1 MIQSAL
7 LVMLAWL
14 IVNGVDRVMSW
25 QTFARPIVTAAITGL
40 VLGDLTTGVVM
51 GASLEA
57 IFHGDF
63 RNRRF
68 GAGGCVFGF
77 DHCRGDD
84 DSDRR

>member
-51 GASLEA
+51 GLRWKRFSWGFPQPAVRCRRMRVRLRSLP
-57 IFHGDF
+57 
-63 RNRRF
+63 
-68 GAGGCVFGF
+68 
-77 DHCRGDD
+77 
-84 DSDRR
+84 

>member
-57 IFHGDF
+57 IFMGISAIGG
-63 RNRRF
+63 RCRRMR
-68 GAGGCVFGF
+68 V
-77 DHCRGDD
+77 RLR
-84 DSDRR
+84 SLP

>member
-51 GASLEA
+51 GAVSYTHLEL
-57 IFHGDF
+57 
-63 RNRRF
+63 
-68 GAGGCVFGF
+68 
-77 DHCRGDD
+77 
-84 DSDRR
+84 

>member
-40 VLGDLTTGVVM
+40 VLGDLTTGVIM

-57 IFHGDF
+57 IFM
-63 RNRRF
+63 
-68 GAGGCVFGF
+68 
-77 DHCRGDD
+77 
-84 DSDRR
+84 

>member
-40 VLGDLTTGVVM
+40 VLGDLTTGD
-51 GASLEA
+51 
-57 IFHGDF
+57 FHGDF

>member
-57 IFHGDF
+57 IFMGIS
-63 RNRRF
+63 
-68 GAGGCVFGF
+68 AIGGSVPALIRKPAWRWR
-77 DHCRGDD
+77 CR
-84 DSDRR
+84 SAR

>member
-51 GASLEA
+51 GASLKRFSWGFPQSA
-57 IFHGDF
+57 VQC
-63 RNRRF
+63 RRMR
-68 GAGGCVFGF
+68 V
-77 DHCRGDD
+77 RLRL
-84 DSDRR
+84 SPWR

>member
-51 GASLEA
+51 VQC
-57 IFHGDF
+57 
-63 RNRRF
+63 RRMR
-68 GAGGCVFGF
+68 V
-77 DHCRGDD
+77 RLR
-84 DSDRR
+84 SSPWR

>member
-51 GASLEA
+51 GAVSYTHLDVYKRQ
-57 IFHGDF
+57 IP
-63 RNRRF
+63 NR
-68 GAGGCVFGF
+68 
-77 DHCRGDD
+77 DLI
-84 DSDRR
+84 